1 MKCLECGQVM
11 EKKAGTYP
19 YVESGLKNV
28 LLVNIPLYQCPSC
41 RSSEV
46 EIPCMEELH
55 LLLALLI
62 VLQPQ
67 PLKGEEVRYLR
78 KHLGYS
84 QEELAT
90 SLGVTRV
97 SIARWESGR
106 AIRKDQ
112 DKHLRRL
119 HLQKKAKELGR
130 LPEVHR
136 ILSTLVDWMPL
147 ENKKRERRLRV
158 EDWACPP
165 SLNHTEAAAIR

>member
-1 MKCLECGQVM
+1 MKCFECGKVM
-11 EKKAGTYP
+11 EKKQGTYP
-19 YVESGLKNV
+19 YLESGLKNV
-28 LLVNIPLYQCPSC
+28 LLMNIPMYQCPSC
-41 RSSEV
+41 HSSEV

-55 LLLALLI
+55 LLLAFLI

-84 QEELAT
+84 QEELANF
-90 SLGVTRV
+90 LGVTRV

-112 DKHLRRL
+112 DKHFRRWY
-119 HLQKKAKELGR
+119 LQKKGDELR
-130 LPEVHR
+130 KLPEVHR

-165 SLNHTEAAAIR
+165 SQSRMEVATV